1 METKTKNIL
10 SFKKKYYQKK
20 SFFKKQNNKLGSS
33 VANINKI
40 RIYIK
45 VILRLFVYVITLY

>member
-10 SFKKKYYQKK
+10 SFKRKYYQKK